1 MVKTPIDRTTLAEKA
16 LAAVRAEPGCESV
29 KIVSI
34 TTVTVVNDGS
44 TDWRLQVTD
53 PGEADINEAHH
64 AANRVK
70 DALAVQ
76 FDLSDA

>member
-1 MVKTPIDRTTLAEKA
+1 MVKTPIDRAALTKKA

-44 TDWRLQVTD
+44 TDWHLQVTD
-53 PGEADINEAHH
+53 PGEADMDSAHH

-70 DALAVQ
+70 DALTAQ